1 MNKQSDTETV
11 MSPLGTIVRRGLSSY
26 SRQKKLIV
34 AVSGGADSVALLHL
48 LIEAGHRNL
57 VVAHFNHRLRGRESR
72 ADSLFVARLAE
83 RLGLHLEMGEG
94 HVRKESKEKKVSVET
109 AAREARYTFLGSV
122 AKKHGTRTLLLAHH
136 SDDQVETC
144 LFNFLRGSGMAGLSG
159 MKTLSERTESGIH
172 LKLIRPL
179 LSVSKEELIGWLG
192 ERRIRFREDA
202 SNSVADATR
211 NKLRLKLLPVVE
223 HLLGSSFRKAIVRNA
238 RILADENAFLAGIA
252 NPMALHEELRVGILR
267 EIHPALQRRV
277 LHAWLSNNGVTS
289 PGFSEVELLAS
300 MLPAD
305 GPAKVNLPGNRH
317 ARRRAG
323 LLFIEQGSRKS
334 SDGE

>member
-1 MNKQSDTETV
+1 MKKQPKTEDGT
-11 MSPLGTIVRRGLSSY
+11 SPLGATVRRELSSH
-26 SRQKKLIV
+26 SRRKKLIV

-57 VVAHFNHRLRGRESR
+57 VVAHFNHRLRGRASR
-72 ADSLFVARLAE
+72 ADSLFVGRLAA
-83 RLGLHLEMGEG
+83 RLGLPHELGEG
-94 HVRKESKEKKVSVET
+94 HVRNESKEKKISVET
-109 AAREARYTFLGSV
+109 AARAARYAFLGSV
-122 AKKHGTRTLLLAHH
+122 AKKHGTRALLLAHH

-159 MKTLSERTESGIH
+159 MKPLSERIESGIR

-179 LSVSKEELIGWLG
+179 LSVSKEELTGWLS

-202 SNSVADATR
+202 SNSVADASR
-211 NKLRLKLLPVVE
+211 NKLRLKLLPLVE
-223 HLLGSSFRKAIVRNA
+223 DLLGSSFRKAIVRNA
-238 RILADENAFLAGIA
+238 KILADENAFLAGIA
-252 NPMALHEELRVGILR
+252 NPMALHEELRVSILR
-267 EIHPALQRRV
+267 EIHPALQRRI

-300 MLPAD
+300 MLPSG

-317 ARRRAG
+317 GRRRNG
-323 LLFIEQGSRKS
+323 VLFIE
-334 SDGE
+334 